1 MDEQLISA
9 VFKSKPSKQEAKA
22 DITTRAAQ
30 QIIDGEALARL
41 AKTDRLRAARMAQE
55 AIVTTDGAP
64 KKKPQPKR

>member
-30 QIIDGEALARL
+30 QIIDSEAAARL
-41 AKTDRLRAARMAQE
+41 AKTERLRAARIAQKTVATIE
-55 AIVTTDGAP
+55 VAI